1 MISVVLVEPLYS
13 GNVGSVARVMKNFG
27 FKDLVLVN
35 PCEIDEDAYIMAVHA
50 KGILQNARK
59 VKTLEEIKREFD
71 LVIGT
76 TAIAT
81 GKDDYFLR
89 MTLQVHELK
98 EKLAGAQGKIAI
110 VFGRED
116 NGLSNEEIELCD
128 FCVTIPTKEEYK
140 SLNLSHAVAVV
151 LYGLSGIPRGR
162 VRLASG
168 KEKQLILDNLA
179 EISEKAEYPA
189 EKRKVFNTMIERIIG
204 RAVITGREA
213 NTLIGVLKT
222 VKNKLKE

>member
-1 MISVVLVEPLYS
+1 MISVVLVEPRYS
-13 GNVGSVARVMKNFG
+13 GNIGSVARVMKNFG

-35 PCEIDEDAYIMAVHA
+35 PCEIDEDSYIMAVHA
-50 KGILQNARK
+50 QEVIKKAKKVESLQK
-59 VKTLEEIKREFD
+59 LKEEFD
-71 LVIGT
+71 VVIGT

-89 MTLQVHELK
+89 MTLPVHNLK
-98 EKLAGAQGKIAI
+98 EKLAGVDGKIAI

-116 NGLSNEEIELCD
+116 DGLHNEEIELCD

-140 SLNLSHAVAVV
+140 SMNLSHSTAIV
-151 LYGLSGIPRGR
+151 LYELSDIPRGK
-162 VRLASG
+162 VRLASE
-168 KEKQLILDNLA
+168 KEKQLLLENTSVIV
-179 EISEKAEYPA
+179 EKIGHPA

-222 VKNKLKE
+222 VKNKIKR